1 MSDTS
6 TSTIKNYL
14 TPTGYA
20 RLRAEWQQLMDNER
34 PKIVETIHWAA
45 KNGDR
50 SENGDYI
57 YGKRRLREIDR
68 RIQFLTKR
76 LEIAEVVDASIH
88 GLSEQTR
95 EQIFFGATVTYAEAS
110 GLERTVHIVGI
121 DEADSLAGQVSWI
134 SPIAKALMRKK
145 VGDVALLMTPTGEQE
160 VDILDVIYPKAST

>member
-1 MSDTS
+1 MSDALS
-6 TSTIKNYL
+6 PTIKNYL
-14 TPTGYA
+14 TPAGYA

-88 GLSEQTR
+88 RAS
-95 EQIFFGATVTYAEAS
+95 EQIFFGAVVTYAEAS
-110 GLERTVHIVGI
+110 GLERTVHIVGV

-134 SPIAKALMRKK
+134 SPIAKALMKNK
-145 VGDVALLMTPTGEQE
+145 VGDVVRLMTPSGVQE
-160 VDILDVIYPKAST
+160 VEVLDVRYGK